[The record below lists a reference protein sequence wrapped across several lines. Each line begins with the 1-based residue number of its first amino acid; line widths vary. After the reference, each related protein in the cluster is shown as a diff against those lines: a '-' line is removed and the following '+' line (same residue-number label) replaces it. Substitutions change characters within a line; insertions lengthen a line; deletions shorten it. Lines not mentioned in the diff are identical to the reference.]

1 MVDMLYKKITRDIWK
16 NKSQFITI
24 FLMVFLAV
32 FAFAGVHAYMDGMK
46 ESSRI
51 YYENQNLQDIWL
63 TSENF
68 TNEKLE
74 EIKKIENVENVER
87 FITINANVNDS
98 KRFINPDT
106 NKPIDDLVIE
116 CNFIESNSINKMYLF
131 DGEEYSKDKTGLWL
145 DYYLAKNIGIKVG
158 DELEL
163 SIEGNVFKE
172 KVMGLVEVP
181 DHVYFIKDESAI
193 FPAHNDF
200 GFAYLSINEFPKNY
214 IYDKVIE
221 TDELQDAISDLK
233 DLKDTLSKYGITDY
247 SKIPNIILNAIDNA
261 SDINLAKA
269 LELVDN
275 YNDHKEE
282 FIKALDKDFKI
293 EDVYIFPYAIVD
305 VKDTSIV
312 NETKNIIKDNVSDIV
327 TATLRDDNFS
337 YEGYKREAEEGDT
350 YSGVF
355 SGLFVF
361 IAILSVVTTMNRFVK
376 KERIQIGTLKAL
388 GVKRSKITRMYVN
401 YGLIISII
409 ASITG
414 ILLGNSII
422 GKYFL
427 EMEMVY
433 YEIPYYDIVT
443 IPLVYEVAIG
453 IVVIITCVTYLSCRK
468 ILKESAAQAL
478 RIEQPKIKVNEKSIT
493 TKKMFSKLSL
503 STKWNLRDV
512 ARSKSRTIMAV
523 VGIAGCTMLV
533 VTAFGMFDSLKS
545 YVAWEFDTIC
555 NFEYKLTLSTDH
567 TKKQYDEMILKYG
580 NNTSQTVGV
589 EFKSGENLI
598 IKALTINDSNG
609 LLQVTDHNRNPFT
622 MQNDGLYITE
632 KMSKVNGLNVGDTIE
647 WHLVGSDNW
656 YTTKI
661 VGLNRDPQ
669 AQQFNCSKEF
679 YDTLNEEYKA
689 DSLYTNNDLRNIK
702 DIPGVNTI
710 QTKKNLEDGM
720 NSMLNMMYSLIF
732 VLIAVSI
739 ILAVVIIYNLGIL
752 SFIEKEY
759 QFATLKVLGFKYKQ
773 IKNIFIKQNIWIGVF
788 AIIIALP
795 LGNYMTDYIFK
806 NAIGDAYDFEA
817 KIKSATFIFSSIGT
831 YIVVYIVNQLLARKI
846 KKIDMVSSLK
856 GNE

>member
-1 MVDMLYKKITRDIWK
+1 MLNKKTLRDIWK

-46 ESSRI
+46 ESSKI

-68 TNEKLE
+68 KEDKLE
-74 EIKKIENVENVER
+74 EIKKIDNVKNVER
-87 FITINANVNDS
+87 LLTINANVIDS
-98 KRFINPDT
+98 ERFINPDN
-106 NKPIDDLVIE
+106 NKPISDLVIE
-116 CNFIESNSINKMYLF
+116 CNFIETNEINKMYLI

-163 SIEGNVFKE
+163 SIEGNNFKE

-200 GFAYLSINEFPKNY
+200 GFSYLSINEFPKNY
-214 IYDKVIE
+214 IFDKVLE
-221 TDELQDAISDLK
+221 TDKVQDAINNLK
-233 DLKDTLSKYGITDY
+233 DSKDTLSKYGITDY
-247 SKIPNIILNAIDNA
+247 SKIPSIITNEIDGND
-261 SDINLAKA
+261 DIDLSKA
-269 LELVDN
+269 LELLDN
-275 YNDHKEE
+275 YKEHKEK

-293 EDVYIFPYAIVD
+293 EDTYIFTYAIVD
-305 VKDTSIV
+305 VDDTSKV
-312 NETKNIIKDNVSDIV
+312 NETKNKIKDNVNDII

-376 KERIQIGTLKAL
+376 KERTQIGTLKAL
-388 GVKRSKITRMYVN
+388 GIRKSKITRMYVN
-401 YGLIISII
+401 YGLFISIL
-409 ASITG
+409 ASILG
-414 ILLGNSII
+414 IVLGNLLI
-422 GKYFL
+422 GNFFL

-433 YEIPYYDIVT
+433 YEIPYYNIIT
-443 IPLVYEVAIG
+443 IPLVYEVAVG
-453 IVVIITCVTYLSCRK
+453 IVVIITLVTYLSCRK
-468 ILKESAAQAL
+468 ILKEPAATAL
-478 RIEQPKIKVNEKSIT
+478 RIEQPKVKVNDNSFT
-493 TKKMFSKLSL
+493 TKKAFNKLSL
-503 STKWNLRDV
+503 STKWNIRDV
-512 ARSKSRTIMAV
+512 ARSKARTLMAV

-533 VTAFGMFDSLKS
+533 VTAFGMLDSLRA
-545 YVAWEFDTIC
+545 YVAWEFETIN
-555 NFEYKLTLSTDH
+555 NFEYKLSLSADYTN
-567 TKKQYDEMILKYG
+567 KQYDDIISKYG
-580 NNTSQTVGV
+580 NNTSQTVGI
-589 EFKSGENLI
+589 EFKNNDDI
-598 IKALTINDSNG
+598 VIKPLTINDSNG
-609 LLQVTDHNRNPFT
+609 LLQVTNHTKEPFT
-622 MQNDGLYITE
+622 MKDDGLYITE
-632 KMSKVNGLNVGDTIE
+632 KMAQVNNLKIEDIVE
-647 WHLVGSDNW
+647 WHIVGSDNW
-656 YTTKI
+656 HKTKI

-669 AQQFNCSKEF
+669 AQQFNCTKIF
-679 YDTLNEEYKA
+679 FDTLNEEYKA
-689 DSLYTNNDLRNIK
+689 DSVYTNNDLSSIK
-702 DIPGVNTI
+702 DIPGVNII

-752 SFIEKEY
+752 SFTEKEY

-773 IKNIFIKQNIWIGVF
+773 IKNIFIKQNIWIGIF

-806 NAIGDAYDFEA
+806 NAIGDSYDFEA
-817 KIKSATFIFSSIGT
+817 MIKPITFIFSAIRNIYCCLYCKS
-831 YIVVYIVNQLLARKI
+831 VFS
-846 KKIDMVSSLK
+846 KK
-856 GNE
+856 N